1 MKNQDEKKRQSEAVS
16 FSKLAQ
22 IELEK
27 LKPETY
33 LTRKEVAGMFKVDL
47 STIHNWTKRKILT
60 SYGLGGRVYY
70 KLSEINESLVKLN
83 SNEIE

>member
-1 MKNQDEKKRQSEAVS
+1 MKKQIQNKTFSEIVNL
-16 FSKLAQ
+16 KEQIQ

-33 LTRKEVAGMFKVDL
+33 LTRKEVAKMFKVDL

-70 KLSEINESLVKLN
+70 KLSEINDSLIKLN
-83 SNEIE
+83 SNEIK